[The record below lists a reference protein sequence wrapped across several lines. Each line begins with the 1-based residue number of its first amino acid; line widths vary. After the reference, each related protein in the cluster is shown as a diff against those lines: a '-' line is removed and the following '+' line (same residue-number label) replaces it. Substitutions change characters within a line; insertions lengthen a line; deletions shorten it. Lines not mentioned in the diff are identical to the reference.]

1 MDFSYKVPKYHINKH
16 GVPARCNAEDGKCPL
31 GGTNSHFTS
40 KKEAQA
46 FIDKENKSIHGLLP
60 KVDEQSLAES
70 IEKLKLNSNDRT
82 SKLPSIVINY
92 DPEAHRFTTYE
103 IEWAKE
109 KGLSVDS
116 VREILSKKGIVITDL
131 DSTTEEQRHNIV
143 CYLLYES
150 YKRTGNIVGF
160 LNSDKNSSYQK
171 TKVYYG
177 DKLEGSFEEIHGYQ
191 SLLSLVGWHKDSAQG
206 AASEKTTLN
215 QMMDKEGLETAREI
229 LRFSEKN
236 QPNILY
242 PQSGIISCVQA
253 LRAKGWDSQQI
264 KNAAVDYR
272 LDEVVYSEY
281 GVKPRKVS
289 GATEMKT
296 IILRDHPKGTDIH
309 DVLKDKLGWDL

>member
-1 MDFSYKVPKYHINKH
+1 MVKYHINKH
-16 GVPARCNAEDGKCPL
+16 GVPARCYAEDGNCPL
-31 GGTNSHFTS
+31 GGANSHFTS
-40 KKEAQA
+40 HKEAQA

-60 KVDEQSLAES
+60 QIDKQSLAES

-82 SKLPSIVINY
+82 SKLPTVINY
-92 DPEAHRFTTYE
+92 NPEANARFTVYD

-109 KGLSVDS
+109 QGLSIDS
-116 VREILSKKGIVITDL
+116 VREILAKKRIVITDL
-131 DSTTEEQRHNIV
+131 DFTAEEQRHSLV
-143 CYLLYES
+143 CHFRHEAS
-150 YKRTGNIVGF
+150 KRTGNIVGF
-160 LNSDKNSSYQK
+160 LNSDKNSSYYK
-171 TKVYYG
+171 TKVFSR
-177 DKLEGSFEEIHGYQ
+177 DKLEGSFDEIYGYQ
-191 SLLSLVGWHKDSAQG
+191 ALLSEVGWHKNSSQG
-206 AASEKTTLN
+206 VASEKTTLN
-215 QMMDKEGLETAREI
+215 KMMDKEGLETAREI

-281 GVKPRKVS
+281 GVKPRNTS
-289 GATEMKT
+289 GAMEMKA
-296 IILRDHPKGTDIH
+296 IVLRGYPEGTDIH